1 MTRLASRSPAAP
13 FSTSRPAPMPQY
25 PPQATKTT
33 EAQTLRQIVQEREEE
48 IERLRAATKK
58 AIALLVSYQNRIDG
72 PGGRNLAE
80 CINQLQS
87 LHPEWD
93 VDSGGDDHAS
103 S

>member
-33 EAQTLRQIVQEREEE
+33 EAQTLRQMVQEREEE
-48 IERLRAATKK
+48 IQRLREELRDVRERLTHVDFKDLRRAQIDAKK
-58 AIALLVSYQNRIDG
+58 IADNALDG
-72 PGGRNLAE
+72 
-80 CINQLQS
+80 
-87 LHPEWD
+87 
-93 VDSGGDDHAS
+93 GGDDHAS

>member
-33 EAQTLRQIVQEREEE
+33 EAQTLRQMVQQREATIEQTRVQVRAALSYLDKHEEE
-48 IERLRAATKK
+48 IPQEVRGTLNELLKT
-58 AIALLVSYQNRIDG
+58 ALSPD
-72 PGGRNLAE
+72 
-80 CINQLQS
+80 
-87 LHPEWD
+87 
-93 VDSGGDDHAS
+93 AS